1 MRPSIIFIVGA
12 LALLLAA
19 CERDIDGRTDAMK
32 IADDRRYNER
42 QDADIAER
50 KASADNC
57 LKRGGII
64 VRSSWDGRIVDC
76 K

>member
-1 MRPSIIFIVGA
+1 MKY
-12 LALLLAA
+12 LLLSAVLLA
-19 CERDIDGRTDAMK
+19 GCERDFDGRTKAMREN
-32 IADDRRYNER
+32 DER
-42 QDADIAER
+42 LSIER
-50 KASADNC
+50 SNQMVKEMVASADNC